1 MLESLE
7 REYKR
12 DEDFCSSE
20 KATAAED
27 KVAYMQQL
35 ITKMLEQKEAF
46 LKVNT
51 RHKQQIISLD
61 LKFLYW
67 DTLKLKK

>member
-1 MLESLE
+1 VLESLE

-51 RHKQQIISLD
+51 RHK
-61 LKFLYW
+61 
-67 DTLKLKK
+67 

>member
-51 RHKQQIISLD
+51 PHCVTDNKLRPQI
-61 LKFLYW
+61 W
-67 DTLKLKK
+67 VT